1 MKMTNY
7 TSVTALAIILFL
19 SGCTGKGSKT
29 KYKPSSSD
37 STTKQD
43 TLHAATLYGP
53 TSYFNYRGQEMGFD
67 YENLK
72 QFAHDEGYVL
82 DLKVVTS
89 LKNLLD
95 MVTSGKVDL
104 AAYPIPLIDEFAQL
118 VRHCGHKEIT
128 WQVLVQPHRDSLI
141 TDVTQLVGKTVY
153 VEKDS
158 KYQYRIANLN
168 QELGGGIQIIPI
180 DKDTL
185 IIEDMIEMV
194 DRGEIPLTV
203 VDSDIAALNRSY
215 FPHLDISL
223 KVSLDQYSSWA
234 VRKDCEELA
243 EQLDNWGKRKETNEA
258 IKSVYRKYFEISK
271 ESPFYDVSGNTF
283 GLNLKKGDP
292 LSPYDNLFKQYG
304 PTYGFDWKLLAA
316 IGFNESRF
324 KSDIISWAGARGVM
338 QLMPTTAKAMGI
350 NNIEIPENNIH
361 AAARLL
367 KKLDESLESKVPDD
381 SERMKF
387 VVASYNCG
395 LGHVYDAIAL
405 AEKYGFNPK
414 LWTGNV
420 SEAALM
426 KSRPQYYNDPVVK
439 NGYFRG
445 RETVDFVDRVMD
457 VYQYYKELNNS

>member
-1 MKMTNY
+1 
-7 TSVTALAIILFL
+7 
-19 SGCTGKGSKT
+19 
-29 KYKPSSSD
+29 
-37 STTKQD
+37 
-43 TLHAATLYGP
+43 
-53 TSYFNYRGQEMGFD
+53 
-67 YENLK
+67 
-72 QFAHDEGYVL
+72 
-82 DLKVVTS
+82 
-89 LKNLLD
+89 
-95 MVTSGKVDL
+95 
-104 AAYPIPLIDEFAQL
+104 
-118 VRHCGHKEIT
+118 
-128 WQVLVQPHRDSLI
+128 
-141 TDVTQLVGKTVY
+141 
-153 VEKDS
+153 
-158 KYQYRIANLN
+158 
-168 QELGGGIQIIPI
+168 
-180 DKDTL
+180 
-185 IIEDMIEMV
+185 
-194 DRGEIPLTV
+194 
-203 VDSDIAALNRSY
+203 
-215 FPHLDISL
+215 
-223 KVSLDQYSSWA
+223 
-234 VRKDCEELA
+234 
-243 EQLDNWGKRKETNEA
+243 DNWGKRKETNEA